1 MELMMAKKLEEMSF
15 EELIEILQELQQEDR
30 DAFNVLRELVENHI

>member
-1 MELMMAKKLEEMSF
+1 MMAKKLEEMSF

>member
-15 EELIEILQELQQEDR
+15 EELIEILEELQREDR

>member
-15 EELIEILQELQQEDR
+15 EELIEILQELQREDR

>member
-1 MELMMAKKLEEMSF
+1 MMAKKLEEMSF
-15 EELIEILQELQQEDR
+15 EELIEILEELQREDR